1 MKSTEKGNFTIFKI
15 ININMCKSL
24 KEYSLSHK
32 IMYLIEKGYKLNK
45 TRQVHTMQFFFK
57 SKGVC
62 SNMERSARNI

>member
-57 SKGVC
+57 SKGVWKDLQET
-62 SNMERSARNI
+62 SR